1 MKMRIP
7 ANPQDTEINTLNAI
21 EIDRQ
26 MMNTS
31 KLRLVAGLGFAAMIV
46 VAPVGVTP
54 AAAEPAVVYT
64 AVIDAGSSGSRIF
77 LYEIVPG
84 PYPLIKEIAKHK
96 GVAGDEGIDDF
107 LNHLGGTTKDLG
119 PDAVGEAV
127 IGPLL
132 EAIAPTLKARGVRD
146 GDVVVDLLATA
157 GMRSTLKPIGSHDPA
172 EVDAYYDGIRRFI
185 TKKGFAA
192 GEVRTTDGSAEE
204 GLWTWIDVNNRYR
217 DAFRTEKSPVG
228 VVEVGGSSMQ
238 VSYPTT
244 AAPDPS
250 KNIYAVTINGKT
262 FSVFDRTY
270 IGLGQDDARKTMRME
285 TPPADGGVR
294 CFPTGMQPA
303 EDSGDIIGGELVRIA
318 GPAKFDPSRCLD
330 SYSAIIAKRFS
341 ELGDPVIANSTS
353 PFYGISAVRYAFEEI
368 GATPQIP
375 SQAGLSETVA
385 AKCVP
390 DGAVANFK
398 ISKKYGQRACASA
411 AYIEALLYGP
421 SGLFHANP
429 DQFKTTVADQV
440 VVDGKVSG
448 SISWTTGYLL
458 QKYAK

>member
-1 MKMRIP
+1 M
-7 ANPQDTEINTLNAI
+7 NTANAI
-21 EIDRQ
+21 EIDKQ

-31 KLRLVAGLGFAAMIV
+31 KLRLVAGLGFAAML
-46 VAPVGVTP
+46 VAGPVGIVRV
-54 AAAEPAVVYT
+54 AAAPAVVYT

-119 PDAVGEAV
+119 PDAVGDAV

-132 EAIAPTLKARGVRD
+132 DAIAPTLKARGVHD

-157 GMRSTLKPIGSHDPA
+157 GMRSTLKPIGSHDPS

-217 DAFRTEKSPVG
+217 DAFRTEKAPVG

-285 TPPADGGVR
+285 NPPADGGVR
-294 CFPTGMQPA
+294 CFPTGLQPA
-303 EDSGDIIGGELVRIA
+303 EDSGDIIGGKLVKIA
-318 GPAKFDPSRCLD
+318 GPATFDPAQCEA
-330 SYSAIIAKRFS
+330 SYSALLAKRFAD
-341 ELGDPVIANSTS
+341 LGDPAVANSTA
-353 PFYGISAVRYAFEEI
+353 PFYGIAAVRYAFESI
-368 GATPQIP
+368 GAAPQLP
-375 SQAGLSETVA
+375 SATALSKAIAE
-385 AKCVP
+385 KCVP
-390 DGAVANFK
+390 DGSVANFK
-398 ISKKYGQRACASA
+398 ISKKYEQRACSA
-411 AYIEALLYGP
+411 AAYVNALLYGP

-458 QKYAK
+458 QKYAR